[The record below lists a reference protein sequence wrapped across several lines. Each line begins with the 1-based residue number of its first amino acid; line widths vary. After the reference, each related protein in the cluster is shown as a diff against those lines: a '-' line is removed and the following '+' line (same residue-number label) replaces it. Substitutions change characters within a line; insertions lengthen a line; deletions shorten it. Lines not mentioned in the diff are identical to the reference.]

1 MAALAD
7 CTDGVYAAW
16 RRALHDRYAHLATET
31 SAVYDP
37 QVGGLDGA
45 NADAFATRL
54 SIKKPAASAARE
66 HHGRLEEVVVAAHA
80 KGVQPHQPR
89 TALFAAICDADFGLV
104 DERCQRLPDEVFWP
118 RARAGFTGAQSG
130 KLGAF

>member
-45 NADAFATRL
+45 NADAVASRL
-54 SIKKPAASAARE
+54 SIKKPAASAAAR
-66 HHGRLEEVVVAAHA
+66 HPTLA
-80 KGVQPHQPR
+80 KNGLAYQPR
-89 TALFAAICDADFGLV
+89 TALFAAICNADFGLV
-104 DERCQRLPDEVFWP
+104 DERCQRLPDEVFWL